1 MIYRETNNLS
11 LDDDGLD
18 DDGVERN
25 VMVGFAG
32 DVSRRD
38 LFHCAACAMAAASA
52 MATAPA
58 LLAATRAAGG
68 KEAVHEFPYGA
79 VRLTGGVMK
88 RHYDHIHAHYL
99 ALDNDRLLKVFRQ
112 NAGLPAPGP
121 DMGGWYDAD
130 GFVPGLA
137 FGQYVSGLARI
148 AATTGDEATK
158 AKVAA
163 LVDGFGKAIVA
174 AKNPY
179 AGPKAQEQ
187 WAAYVMDKYVV
198 GLIDAYR
205 LCGVEQAKTLLPIVI
220 DKCMPYISPVSRDR
234 IGKVDPPYD
243 ETFVLPENLFLVAE
257 ITGKEKY
264 RKLAIRYLLDK
275 EWFDPL
281 AAGQDVLPTKHAYSH
296 TIALS
301 SGAQAYLHL
310 GDAKYRT
317 ALENAWRYMEP
328 QRFASGGWGPE
339 EQFVPLHQGKLA
351 ASLASSTAHFE
362 TPCGSFADMKL
373 ARYLTRF
380 TGAAAYGDGL
390 ERTLYNTI
398 LATRFPDSDGDYPYY
413 SNYGANAEKLYY
425 QKKWPC
431 CSGTLIQ
438 GVADYVQ
445 GLYFHDDDALL
456 VNMYAS
462 SSVRWDRPGGAVE
475 VVQETDYPARDRI
488 RLTVSQPGNGRFAI
502 KLRIPAWANGA
513 TIRIG
518 GESKAA
524 QAGALAVLERA
535 WKAGDVIELTIPQP
549 LRTLPID
556 DSQPHLAAVMR
567 GAVMYV
573 GLNPWEGIGGEA
585 IALPGALAP
594 VPGQDQAYRAAIGK
608 RDLVFVPYFNVESER
623 YATYFKTA

>member
-1 MIYRETNNLS
+1 MP
-11 LDDDGLD
+11 GLPT
-18 DDGVERN
+18 
-25 VMVGFAG
+25 AAL
-32 DVSRRD
+32 SRRD
-38 LFHCAACAMAAASA
+38 FFHCAACA
-52 MATAPA
+52 TAVGSLGVVPFA
-58 LLAATRAAGG
+58 HAATNALQG

-79 VRLTGGVMK
+79 VRLTGGVIK
-88 RHYDHIHAHYL
+88 QHYDHIHAHYL

-148 AATTGDEATK
+148 AAATGDTVAK

-163 LVDGFGKAIVA
+163 LVDGFGKAMLV

-205 LCGVEQAKTLLPIVI
+205 LCGVEQARTLLPMII

-243 ETFVLPENLFLVAE
+243 ETFVLPENLFHVAD
-257 ITGKEKY
+257 ITGDDKY
-264 RKLAIRYLLDK
+264 RAMAVHYMLDK

-281 AAGQDVLPTKHAYSH
+281 AKGQDVLPTKHAYSH

-301 SGAQAYLHL
+301 SGGQAYLHL
-310 GDAKYRT
+310 GDPKYRK
-317 ALENAWRYMEP
+317 ALENAWTFMEP

-339 EQFVPLHQGKLA
+339 EQFVKLHEGHLA
-351 ASLASSTAHFE
+351 ASLKASVAHFE

-373 ARYLTRF
+373 ARYLIRF
-380 TGAAAYGDGL
+380 TGQPVYGDGL

-398 LATRFPDSDGDYPYY
+398 LAARLPDSDGDYPYY
-413 SNYGANAEKLYY
+413 SDYGAAGEKRYY

-431 CSGTLIQ
+431 CSGTLVQ
-438 GVADYVQ
+438 AVSDYVLN
-445 GLYFHDDDALL
+445 LYFHDDDALL
-456 VNMYAS
+456 VNMYAAS
-462 SSVRWDRPGGAVE
+462 EVTWDRPGGAVE
-475 VVQETDYPARDRI
+475 VVQETDYPSKNSV
-488 RLTVSQPGNGRFAI
+488 RLTVRKPGNGAFAM
-502 KLRIPAWANGA
+502 KLRIPAWTKDATLLVNG
-513 TIRIG
+513 
-518 GESKAA
+518 KP
-524 QAGALAVLERA
+524 QAVTPGTLAVVSRR
-535 WKAGDVIELTIPQP
+535 WKAGDTLDLVIPQP

-556 DSQPHLAAVMR
+556 DRNPNLAAVMR
-567 GAVMYV
+567 GPVMYV
-573 GLNPWEGIGGEA
+573 GINPWTGIETQT
-585 IALPGALAP
+585 IALPGTLEP
-594 VPGQDQAYRAAIGK
+594 MPNSDVAYRTQVGA
-608 RDLVFVPYFNVESER
+608 RNLVFIPYFNVDTER
-623 YATYFKTA
+623 STTYFKIA